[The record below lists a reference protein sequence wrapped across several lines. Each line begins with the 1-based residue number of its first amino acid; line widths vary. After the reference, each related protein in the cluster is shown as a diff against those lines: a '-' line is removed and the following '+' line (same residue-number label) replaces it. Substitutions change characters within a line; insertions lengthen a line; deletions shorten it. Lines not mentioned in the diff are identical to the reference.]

1 MSEEQVLAS
10 RFRRLVEL
18 REKRDLTKSAAE
30 SAERDYR
37 EYESEVLE
45 LMLDGPISGTMKFD
59 LGGEHGTIA
68 FTPRETK
75 FGRIVDAEAALEHF
89 EQRGEVEEMT
99 SKQIQKRKLNEL
111 VRELLEQGKP
121 MPDGI
126 DFYTNRG
133 ITISRKS

>member
-18 REKRDLTKSAAE
+18 REKRDLTKT
-30 SAERDYR
+30 SAEGAEQEYR

-45 LMLDGPISGTMKFD
+45 LMLDGPLKGTQKYD
-59 LGGEHGTIA
+59 LGGEFGTVT

-75 FGRIVDAEAALEHF
+75 YGRIIDAEAALKHF
-89 EQRGEVEEMT
+89 EARGEVDEMT

-126 DFYTNRG
+126 DFYANRG